1 MMIDKDSKAYTVGHI
16 RAPHE
21 DRVVQAGIEGRGGMS
36 ALDPKG
42 LEAALAAY
50 KRNDAYPDEA
60 IEACILAYLEATPP
74 KGQAEAVAW
83 RTRGMNAAGE
93 WVAWQMVSAVA
104 AERWRRDPSFK
115 NGRREIEPLYAS
127 PPPAGRGVEGWQPT
141 HRHKKSGGE
150 YALIG
155 IGKMQAGTWI
165 DPIPPHG
172 LGHPRVDMAEV
183 VIYRSAH
190 DGSLWVRP
198 RDEFEDGR
206 FEAIPAVPIPEG
218 E

>member
-1 MMIDKDSKAYTVGHI
+1 
-16 RAPHE
+16 
-21 DRVVQAGIEGRGGMS
+21 MS
-36 ALDPKG
+36 ALDPNV
-42 LEAALAAY
+42 EAALAVWFEANEPWY
-50 KRNDAYPDEA
+50 AGMANDVVETCRRQMCKALETA
-60 IEACILAYLEATPP
+60 SLAPP